1 MEQIEQKKRKKKKQ
15 NTIVLTEEISVSGQ
29 QLIEYMD
36 KLESEKTCLDVQICP
51 KCKSPKVKRVG
62 TMDGDLW
69 GNMGLVSPKHE
80 CSDCGWLGSLFI
92 KNTTRPLTVRDVE
105 LIAEALEEK

>member
-1 MEQIEQKKRKKKKQ
+1 MF
-15 NTIVLTEEISVSGQ
+15 VTEEVSEPGQ

-36 KLESEKTCLDVQICP
+36 KLESEKTYIDVQICP

-80 CSDCGWLGSLFI
+80 CSNCGWRGRLFI
-92 KNTTRPLTVRDVE
+92 KNTNRPLTVRDVE
-105 LIAEALEEK
+105 LIAEALDEK